1 MQITLLEGLA
11 WLCGVVLAVAGA
23 INVLGTAAEKIAKVR
38 QAIKAP
44 DQAQDDEL
52 AALRREL
59 ADVKDRLSK
68 AEKKLEN
75 DNNQFEAIHADLHI
89 SHMAQLALLDHAL
102 HGNNVKEME
111 EARDSLFRYL
121 SKK

>member
-1 MQITLLEGLA
+1 MEITLLEGLA
-11 WLCGVVLAVAGA
+11 WLGGLLLGGAGA
-23 INVLGTAAEKIAKVR
+23 VNILGQAVEKISKLR

-59 ADVKDRLSK
+59 ADVKDRLTK

>member
-1 MQITLLEGLA
+1 MEITLLEGLA
-11 WLCGVVLAVAGA
+11 WLCGAVLATAGA
-23 INVLGTAAEKIAKVR
+23 INVLGQAWEKICKVR
-38 QAIKAP
+38 QAAKAP
-44 DQAQDDEL
+44 DQAQDAEL
-52 AALRREL
+52 ATLRKEL
-59 ADVKDRLSK
+59 GDVKERLAK

-75 DNNQFEAIHADLHI
+75 DKGQFEAIHADLHI

>member
-1 MQITLLEGLA
+1 MKITLLEGLA
-11 WLCGVVLAVAGA
+11 WLGGILLAAAGA
-23 INVLGTAAEKIAKVR
+23 VNILGQAAEKIAKVW
-38 QAIKAP
+38 QAFKAP
-44 DQAQDDEL
+44 DKAQDDKL
-52 AALRREL
+52 AALTKEVAEL
-59 ADVKDRLSK
+59 KERLAK
-68 AEKKLEN
+68 AERKLEN
-75 DNNQFEAIHADLHI
+75 DKNEFASIHADLHI